1 MVLEN
6 IIDMDTIKQQLQKL
20 IEEFNS
26 HETKSDPYMEKRL
39 AEVFT
44 GMHGKYTRMK
54 IILTLAKTPMNTLQL
69 SKKLGHEY
77 KAIQRNLRILEENNF
92 VESSGGGYGNVFFL
106 SELLLSNISILLEVI
121 EKVDKRLAS
130 KKIYI
135 D

>member
-1 MVLEN
+1 
-6 IIDMDTIKQQLQKL
+6 MDTIKQQLQKL
-20 IEEFNS
+20 IEEFSS

-39 AEVFT
+39 SEVFT

-69 SKKLGHEY
+69 SKKLGQEY

-92 VESSGGGYGNVFFL
+92 VESSGGGYGDVFFI
-106 SELLLSNISILLEVI
+106 SELLQNNLTILLKVI
-121 EKVDKRLAS
+121 EKVDRRLAV
-130 KKIYI
+130 KKVYI

>member
-1 MVLEN
+1 
-6 IIDMDTIKQQLQKL
+6 MDTIKQQLQKL
-20 IEEFNS
+20 IEAFSS

-39 AEVFT
+39 SEVFT

-69 SKKLGHEY
+69 SKKLGYEY

-106 SELLLSNISILLEVI
+106 SELLLGNLSILLEVI

>member
-69 SKKLGHEY
+69 SKKLGREY

-92 VESSGGGYGNVFFL
+92 VEKTGSGYGDMFFI
-106 SELLLSNISILLEVI
+106 SELLKNNLTLLLKVI
-121 EKVDKRLAS
+121 EKVDRRLAV
-130 KKIYI
+130 KKVYI